1 MNTNPFNDFKIS
13 APWLNKQKS
22 LTPTSSQKDIEKA
35 KARKR
40 IEEIED
46 EKRLRGMYEL

>member
-1 MNTNPFNDFKIS
+1 MNTNPFNDFVIT
-13 APWLNKQKS
+13 APWLKDSKREVKI
-22 LTPTSSQKDIEKA
+22 SQKDNKRAE
-35 KARKR
+35 ARKR